1 MQALAV
7 DSYAILMTL
16 KFCLV
21 SVQAAIYAV
30 LVRYLPN
37 PALHLA
43 GRLLKAAQIPAV
55 LTQSSCC
62 HHFRTRWRPDG
73 DAAGCSLGHLWHW
86 GDWFPTICG
95 CLSRHHRACGASGRT
110 CDSGL
115 SEGLSFILRPPE
127 ASCKVLTAL
136 ACGSRHH
143 WAGGAGGQ
151 GRKTLVCRNGGTAA
165 EWQPEA
171 ACKCLCVQADTTG
184 RVELL
189 AKVGT
194 AGFVLCAVQAAV
206 LEHRSWRAIPLTP
219 QASLQP
225 WLILFQREQSV
236 KTDAKWAPFCSAA

>member
-1 MQALAV
+1 MGAPSFAYSVKLPGMQGSFMQALAV

-115 SEGLSFILRPPE
+115 SEGLSFSPE
-127 ASCKVLTAL
+127 ATR
-136 ACGSRHH
+136 GQPQ
-143 WAGGAGGQ
+143 GADCFGLWEQ
-151 GRKTLVCRNGGTAA
+151 TPLGR
-165 EWQPEA
+165 
-171 ACKCLCVQADTTG
+171 
-184 RVELL
+184 
-189 AKVGT
+189 
-194 AGFVLCAVQAAV
+194 
-206 LEHRSWRAIPLTP
+206 RSWWPRSENTGLPE
-219 QASLQP
+219 
-225 WLILFQREQSV
+225 WGN
-236 KTDAKWAPFCSAA
+236 CSRVAT